1 MKNKLKY
8 LVVDS
13 GAFIQKQPLWEHAE
27 ELYTVPEVLAEIKD
41 KQTSQFIESF
51 PVKVNFCQPQPASLK
66 FISTFSK
73 KSGDFHVLSLTDLK
87 LLALTHEL
95 HVKENGS
102 SNLRLEPLKRIT
114 NTTITLPLVNLDKN
128 QTEAEINN
136 SKDTNNFEPIEEFNE
151 VECEGGFDGD
161 VNNAENE
168 DDGWTTITKKRKPKK
183 IIQQQPVSVSEATTD
198 EQVPYSQLVSLR
210 SDLLH
215 LLDEHLEK
223 FSYIAG
229 HMPSPLQETLMTALV
244 HCILT
249 LGIKDQASSYL
260 RTVLKTSES
269 WLLKVLLYLVED
281 IADSK
286 STSNEFCNSEFL
298 LQLINCPCEEN
309 DLQEYENIRRWLS
322 HVKSFEWFCKPSRL
336 PYVSTTT
343 GATKILHSSMLAV
356 AQSTLSHTQTG
367 DQGLALLEEEEE
379 DDEDDDDDDDE
390 GWITPDNIDQM
401 TSTGWCPRE
410 ADEGNDS
417 ELEDCPVTVACI
429 TVDYAMQHVL
439 KHIGLGVLGIDG
451 RIIRELRNFV
461 LRCFTCF
468 TVTPDM
474 SLLFCPKCGHKTL
487 KRVSI
492 TTNADGTQ
500 NIWIS
505 RRRLNTRGFKYNLP
519 KPRGGQHALMPLLTA
534 DQRFPH
540 QWAKKAK
547 SVDALDPD
555 FIAGPSP
562 FAARDVNSR
571 AAVHGCFAGT
581 NSAGNAH
588 PRLKHAKIWK
598 PKRKKTVR
606 K

>member
-198 EQVPYSQLVSLR
+198 EQ
-210 SDLLH
+210 
-215 LLDEHLEK
+215 
-223 FSYIAG
+223 
-229 HMPSPLQETLMTALV
+229 
-244 HCILT
+244 
-249 LGIKDQASSYL
+249 
-260 RTVLKTSES
+260 
-269 WLLKVLLYLVED
+269 
-281 IADSK
+281 
-286 STSNEFCNSEFL
+286 
-298 LQLINCPCEEN
+298 
-309 DLQEYENIRRWLS
+309 
-322 HVKSFEWFCKPSRL
+322 
-336 PYVSTTT
+336 
-343 GATKILHSSMLAV
+343 
-356 AQSTLSHTQTG
+356 
-367 DQGLALLEEEEE
+367 LEEEEE